1 MTEVEPVF
9 YDCEASDVEGYP
21 IEIGWAFT
29 DPKTGAVVS
38 ESHLIRPPA
47 EWPVKESWDRV
58 AERLHGITLLQLS
71 REGRPAWE
79 VARRMNAVLIERELF
94 SDTLQDEA
102 WLRLLFD
109 AAGLDPAFTVRRT
122 DARVLISRI
131 AAVVRPRRG
140 SSSGIGRHGGTAPKP
155 MLAIWLFSGILLRGE
170 PWHHDRGRRVSP
182 IRARAGFQRGAYA
195 LRKSRHDPPDR
206 PGHARDGRRAVTR

>member
-47 EWPVKESWDRV
+47 EWPVKESWDLA
-58 AERLHGITLLQLS
+58 AERLHGITLSQLS

-94 SDTLQDEA
+94 SDALQDEA
-102 WLRLLFD
+102 WLLLLFD

-122 DARVLISRI
+122 DARILISCT
-131 AAVVRPRRG
+131 AADRRMDEARYARAEALAAERAPRRHRAEADA
-140 SSSGIGRHGGTAPKP
+140 RH
-155 MLAIWLFSGILLRGE
+155 LAVFWNI
-170 PWHHDRGRRVSP
+170 
-182 IRARAGFQRGAYA
+182 
-195 LRKSRHDPPDR
+195 
-206 PGHARDGRRAVTR
+206 VTRESLAP

>member
-71 REGRPAWE
+71 RKGRPSLGSRPVHE
-79 VARRMNAVLIERELF
+79 RRADRAGAVLRHP
-94 SDTLQDEA
+94 
-102 WLRLLFD
+102 
-109 AAGLDPAFTVRRT
+109 AG
-122 DARVLISRI
+122 
-131 AAVVRPRRG
+131 
-140 SSSGIGRHGGTAPKP
+140 
-155 MLAIWLFSGILLRGE
+155 
-170 PWHHDRGRRVSP
+170 
-182 IRARAGFQRGAYA
+182 
-195 LRKSRHDPPDR
+195 
-206 PGHARDGRRAVTR
+206 